1 MNPFLRLL
9 PILAEYKSLL
19 IFFGLMLCFRS
30 AVADW
35 MYVPSGSMN
44 PTIVEGDRILVDKQ
58 AYGLRI
64 PFTTVRL
71 THGADPQRGDIV
83 IFPSP
88 EDGITLVK
96 RVVGLPGDSIEMRNE
111 RLLIN
116 GTPID
121 YAPLTAV
128 AADAEL
134 PNVTRAQEHDFM
146 TENLA
151 DREHAIM
158 LLPRRQAD
166 RSFGPVVVPAGQYL
180 VLGDSRDNSKDSRY
194 IGFVPRDSIV
204 GRAFGVAWS
213 LDAERWYRPRGDRLF
228 KSLN

>member
-1 MNPFLRLL
+1 MHLRLRRL
-9 PILAEYKSLL
+9 LVEYRSLL
-19 IFFGLMLCFRS
+19 IFFGLMLVFRS

-44 PTIVEGDRILVDKQ
+44 PTLIEGDRIVVDKE

-64 PFTTVRL
+64 PFTTMRL
-71 THGADPQRGDIV
+71 THGTDPQRGDIV

-88 EDGITLVK
+88 EDSITLVK
-96 RVVGLPGDSIEMRNE
+96 RVIGLPGDTIEMRNE
-111 RLLIN
+111 RLFIN
-116 GTPID
+116 GAEMNYVAASD
-121 YAPLTAV
+121 A

-134 PNVTRAQEHDFM
+134 PPATGAQNHEYID
-146 TENLA
+146 ENL
-151 DREHAIM
+151 DGRKHAIM
-158 LLPRRQAD
+158 LLPERPAD
-166 RSFGPVVVPAGQYL
+166 RSFGPVKVPQDGYL

-213 LDAERWYRPRGDRLF
+213 LDADRWYRPRGDRWL
-228 KSLN
+228 KSLR